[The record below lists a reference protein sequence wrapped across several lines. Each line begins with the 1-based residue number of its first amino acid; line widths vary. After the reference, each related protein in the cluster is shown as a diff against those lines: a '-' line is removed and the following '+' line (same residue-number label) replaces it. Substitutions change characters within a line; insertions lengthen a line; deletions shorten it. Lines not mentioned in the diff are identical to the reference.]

1 MPESRR
7 VRTGGTRRR
16 ASRRHKAVRLAGGVA
31 AECLEQRLL
40 LSASVVTYHND
51 TASDGQN
58 TRETV
63 LRPSNV
69 NSKSFGKKFTAT
81 LDGNVYAQPLYMA
94 GLTIAGGVHNV
105 LFVAT
110 EHDSVYALDAGTG
123 HILWHDSMLTA
134 PVSGLPGAISITTV
148 PDTDLGGTDI
158 HPEIGITSTPVIDPS
173 TNTLY
178 VTATTKEMV
187 SGVAH
192 YVQQLFSLDVTT
204 GASKRRIVNGQNTN
218 LPMTLGDTTFINGV
232 YINKSPIFVNGT
244 GEGNDGHGHVFFN
257 ALRQL
262 QRVALTLAN
271 GQLYIAWGSFNDQQP
286 YHGWIAAFNP
296 STLAHTGVLN
306 TTPNGIEGAL
316 WMSGGKLS
324 VDASGTLYGMTG
336 NGTFDGNNTG
346 GKITGI
352 NSAGFPVS
360 GDYGNSFIKVT
371 ADTVHNSPT
380 NQNVNGWGLQIAD
393 YFAPFDA
400 NALNTGDKDLGSGAP
415 LVLPNATGDAAHP
428 HLLVGGGKEGRIYL
442 LNRDNLGKFSPNQA
456 AENTHVV
463 EEVSQVRLAGPI
475 FDTPAYFNGQLYFA
489 AQDTTAKSFSIP
501 NGTAHINPTPLSV
514 SADTFGLHG
523 STPSISSN
531 GLTNGIVWDID
542 LTTNEL
548 RAYNATGYNTE
559 LYTSGQ
565 AANSRDAL
573 GTAEKFTV
581 PTVAD
586 GFVFVGT
593 TNSIV
598 AYGLLTAPASVPR
611 ASAPSALNPP
621 SSAISPLRSQSM
633 VTPDD
638 TSASVGSV
646 SPADVRSAVPSS
658 DDENSARRVDQL
670 LATQMVKGFSSPAFV
685 RLDSTQSAQ
694 NHLQRPVE
702 PDSLPESVI
711 DEVFRTF

>member
-1 MPESRR
+1 VPESRR
-7 VRTGGTRRR
+7 VRTGRTRRR
-16 ASRRHKAVRLAGGVA
+16 ASRRHKAARLAGGVA

-51 TASDGQN
+51 NASLGQN
-58 TRETV
+58 AQETV
-63 LRPSNV
+63 LTPSNV
-69 NSKSFGKKFTAT
+69 NSTSFGRLFTT
-81 LDGNVYAQPLYMA
+81 NVDGNVYAQPLFVPR
-94 GLTIAGGVHNV
+94 LTIAGRVHNV

-110 EHDSVYALDAGTG
+110 EHDSVYALDAANGNV
-123 HILWHDSMLTA
+123 LWHVSFLTK
-134 PVSGLPGAISITTV
+134 GLPGATSITTV
-148 PDTDLGGTDI
+148 SITDVNASDI
-158 HPEIGITSTPVIDPS
+158 HPDIGITSTPVIDSS

-178 VTATTKEMV
+178 VTATTKETV
-187 SGVAH
+187 NRVAH
-192 YVQQLFSLDVTT
+192 FVQRLHALDILT
-204 GASKRRIVNGQNTN
+204 GHEKLGGPA
-218 LPMTLGDTTFINGV
+218 TLGDTTFINGV
-232 YINKSPIFVNGT
+232 YTNKSPIFVNGT
-244 GEGNDGHGHVFFN
+244 GDGNDGHGHVFFN

-271 GQLYIAWGSFNDQQP
+271 GQLYMGWGSYGDNSP
-286 YHGWIAAFNP
+286 YHGWIASFNP
-296 STLAHTGVLN
+296 ATLALTGVLN
-306 TTPNGIEGAL
+306 STPNGGKGAF

-324 VDASGTLYGMTG
+324 IDAKGNIYGMTG
-336 NGTFDGNNTG
+336 NGTFDGSNSG
-346 GKITGI
+346 GTIAGI
-352 NSAGFPVS
+352 NSGGFPVK
-360 GDYGNSFIKVT
+360 GDFGDSFVKI
-371 ADTVHNSPT
+371 AIDTVHNSPT
-380 NQNVNGWGLQIAD
+380 NQNVNGWGLKVVD
-393 YFAPFDA
+393 YFTPFNQA
-400 NALNTGDKDLGSGAP
+400 TLSSTDKDLGSGAP
-415 LVLPNATGDAAHP
+415 VVLPDAAGDAAHP

-442 LNRDNLGKFSPNQA
+442 LNRDNLGKFSPNQT
-456 AENTHVV
+456 AENTHVI

-475 FDTPAYFNGQLYFA
+475 FDTPAYFKGQLYFA

-501 NGTAHINPTPLSV
+501 NSTAHINPTPLSV

-559 LYTSGQ
+559 LYTSHQ

-598 AYGLLTAPASVPR
+598 AYGLLNSPASVPR
-611 ASAPSALNPP
+611 ASAPTALNPP
-621 SSAISPLRSQSM
+621 SSAMSPLRSQSM
-633 VTPDD
+633 ATPDD
-638 TSASVGSV
+638 ASASVGSV
-646 SPADVRSAVPSS
+646 STTDIRSAVPGS

-670 LATQMVKGFSSPAFV
+670 FATQIVKGFSSPAFV

-694 NHLQRPVE
+694 NHSQRPVE
-702 PDSLPESVI
+702 PDTLPDSAI